1 MQTVGLAVVAAL
13 IGAGGWARS
22 QFQGPRAPRLDLV
35 LLGVVPVVALA
46 VAFDA
51 IFRSAAGVLTP

>member
-1 MQTVGLAVVAAL
+1 
-13 IGAGGWARS
+13 
-22 QFQGPRAPRLDLV
+22 V

-51 IFRSAAGVLTP
+51 TFRLIAGALTP